1 MKLRLVKDLT
11 AVLLELPISV
21 VEGANLASLQPS
33 GDTMEMEG
41 VLATHSQS
49 LLMEARKSLLRCKS
63 PMQQCTPR
71 WWRKLDLPDIRCLPV
86 VSRSSSRVGVG
97 DELHRSIMWFLQI
110 AQLSTTMSQ
119 AHRAT
124 AFHYRAVSI
133 SAAPCTEKA
142 SSCSHLLHLKALLA
156 VCSAL
161 RTSGFSL
168 ANCLLRRGWDIGHN
182 DVGHVQIAEGSRERR
197 GGGRWRGS

>member
-1 MKLRLVKDLT
+1 MSLRLVKDLT

-41 VLATHSQS
+41 VVANPPCNSALLAGGGS
-49 LLMEARKSLLRCKS
+49 L
-63 PMQQCTPR
+63 
-71 WWRKLDLPDIRCLPV
+71 ICLTFDAQVHNV
-86 VSRSSSRVGVG
+86 VSADGTVVDDDVPSPQSDRV
-97 DELHRSIMWFLQI
+97 
-110 AQLSTTMSQ
+110 
-119 AHRAT
+119 
-124 AFHYRAVSI
+124 
-133 SAAPCTEKA
+133 P
-142 SSCSHLLHLKALLA
+142 LLHLKALLA

-182 DVGHVQIAEGSRERR
+182 DVGHVQIADGSKER
-197 GGGRWRGS
+197 